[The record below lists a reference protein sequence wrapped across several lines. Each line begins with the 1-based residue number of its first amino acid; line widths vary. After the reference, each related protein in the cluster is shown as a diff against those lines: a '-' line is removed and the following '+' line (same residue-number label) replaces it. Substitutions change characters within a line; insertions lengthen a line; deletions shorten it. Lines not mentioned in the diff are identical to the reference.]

1 MTISRRGSRV
11 GRSGGRRHRRLTQG
25 RSRTCCVGSCVTST
39 RSWRRRPRR
48 RGIGRRVCT
57 SRGFGRRSRRFSSRK
72 TNFGP
77 ERALRASLGQHPRAD
92 NHMIR
97 VIKGHT
103 YLRWRGTVDTL
114 AAVLRAVHP
123 GWDPRGMA
131 TWARWTVLR
140 VQRRYVDA
148 LTMLA
153 SSGIE
158 LSRDSFVYQPTVL
171 LRAQSYEAL
180 GDRAKART
188 YYEAAK
194 SDRKST

>member
-1 MTISRRGSRV
+1 
-11 GRSGGRRHRRLTQG
+11 
-25 RSRTCCVGSCVTST
+25 
-39 RSWRRRPRR
+39 
-48 RGIGRRVCT
+48 
-57 SRGFGRRSRRFSSRK
+57 
-72 TNFGP
+72 
-77 ERALRASLGQHPRAD
+77 
-92 NHMIR
+92 MIR

-194 SDRKST
+194 SMLADSVAAHPADASIRVVLGLAQAALGNKAAAVREARRAMEFVPLSQSSLGATAFMAFLRIWPGFDPLRGDARFDQLLARFAPTG